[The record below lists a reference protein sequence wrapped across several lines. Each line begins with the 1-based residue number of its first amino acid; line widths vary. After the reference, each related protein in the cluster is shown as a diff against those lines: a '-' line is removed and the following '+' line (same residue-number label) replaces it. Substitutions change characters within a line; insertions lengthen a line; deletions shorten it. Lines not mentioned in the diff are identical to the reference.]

1 MMSTNKSN
9 KPKQVTW
16 FNGCGGRIGI
26 VVGASGEHAYI
37 GAALRHDE
45 DADVEH
51 ILQYG
56 AKFPLDAALLLPVS
70 RRYSAAEADGIHIS
84 ETESF

>member
-1 MMSTNKSN
+1 MSTNIEN

-26 VVGASGEHAYI
+26 VVGESGEHAYI
-37 GAALRHDE
+37 GMALRHDE
-45 DADVEH
+45 DADVNH
-51 ILQYG
+51 IMQYG

-70 RRYSAAEADGIHIS
+70 KFYSKS
-84 ETESF
+84 ES

>member
-1 MMSTNKSN
+1 MSTNIEN

-26 VVGASGEHAYI
+26 VVGEKGEHAYI
-37 GAALRHDE
+37 GMALRHDE
-45 DADVEH
+45 DDVNH
-51 ILQYG
+51 ILSYG

-70 RRYSAAEADGIHIS
+70 KHYPSTDS
-84 ETESF
+84 

>member
-1 MMSTNKSN
+1 MMSTNIEN

-26 VVGASGEHAYI
+26 VVGASGSHAYI
-37 GAALRHDE
+37 GLALKHSE

-56 AKFPLDAALLLPVS
+56 AKFPLEAALRLPVS
-70 RRYSAAEADGIHIS
+70 RHFAVAEADVPVA
-84 ETESF
+84 ESA

>member
-1 MMSTNKSN
+1 MSTNSSN

-26 VVGASGEHAYI
+26 VVGVTGKYAYI
-37 GAALRHDE
+37 GMALRHDE
-45 DADVEH
+45 DSDVEH

-56 AKFPLDAALLLPVS
+56 AKFPLEAALLLPVS
-70 RRYSAAEADGIHIS
+70 KHYTV
-84 ETESF
+84 TEE

>member
-1 MMSTNKSN
+1 MSTNISN

-26 VVGASGEHAYI
+26 VVGETGKYAYI

-56 AKFPLDAALLLPVS
+56 AKFPLEAALLLPVS
-70 RRYSAAEADGIHIS
+70 KRYPAAE
-84 ETESF
+84 E

>member
-1 MMSTNKSN
+1 MSTNTDN

-26 VVGASGEHAYI
+26 VIGVTGRHAYI

-56 AKFPLDAALLLPVS
+56 AKFPLEAALLLPPS
-70 RRYSAAEADGIHIS
+70 RRYVGAEGDIPVPD
-84 ETESF
+84 TKKD

>member
-1 MMSTNKSN
+1 MSTNKSN

-26 VVGASGEHAYI
+26 VIGTEGDYAYI
-37 GAALRHDE
+37 GTALRHDE

-56 AKFPLDAALLLPVS
+56 AKFPLAAALLLLPS
-70 RRYSAAEADGIHIS
+70 KCYTQLEADGVHVP

>member
-1 MMSTNKSN
+1 MSTNN
-9 KPKQVTW
+9 ENRPKQVTW

-26 VVGASGEHAYI
+26 VVGTSGEYAYI

-56 AKFPLDAALLLPVS
+56 AKFPLEAALLLPVS
-70 RRYSAAEADGIHIS
+70 RRYPVAEQEIREAELKS
-84 ETESF
+84 V

>member
-1 MMSTNKSN
+1 MSTNKSN

-26 VVGASGEHAYI
+26 VVGTEGDYAYI
-37 GAALRHDE
+37 GAALKHDE
-45 DADVEH
+45 NSDVEH

-56 AKFPLDAALLLPVS
+56 ARFPLAAALLLAPSKSYTSVE
-70 RRYSAAEADGIHIS
+70 AEGVHAP

>member
-1 MMSTNKSN
+1 MSTNIEN

-26 VVGASGEHAYI
+26 VVGENGEHAYI
-37 GAALRHDE
+37 GMALRHDE
-45 DADVEH
+45 DADVNH
-51 ILQYG
+51 IMQYG

-70 RRYSAAEADGIHIS
+70 KFYSK
-84 ETESF
+84 TES